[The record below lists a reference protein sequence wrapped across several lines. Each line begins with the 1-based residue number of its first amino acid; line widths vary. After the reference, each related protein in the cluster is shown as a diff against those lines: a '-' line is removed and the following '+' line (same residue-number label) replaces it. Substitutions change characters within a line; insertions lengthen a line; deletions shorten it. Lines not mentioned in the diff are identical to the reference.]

1 MPQAPAPQGR
11 PVCVLA
17 SQGAAVVKDECKQT
31 RDSQRGTNRVPGHT
45 AQQPVASGQLR
56 FQDVCVGPDCAT
68 KRVHSQHI
76 SMIIHH
82 VNMQHKRKPGLVH
95 ELFRRTC

>member
-45 AQQPVASGQLR
+45 AQQPIASGQLR
-56 FQDVCVGPDCAT
+56 F
-68 KRVHSQHI
+68 
-76 SMIIHH
+76 
-82 VNMQHKRKPGLVH
+82 HKFVWVQIAQQS
-95 ELFRRTC
+95 EYTVSTFQ